1 MLSLLL
7 IDVVV
12 LSKLILLRIVV
23 SPRLELLLYA
33 AVVEDVLSSRLLLF
47 LLSLMSFNLFTSL
60 VDWRFFE
67 GDAGAFEVSIG
78 SASPPPPQLLLLSPC
93 RFGIAMF
100 RIFNS
105 CLRSVNFKNLT
116 VNFVFKQENCHLT
129 SCFVHQ
135 SLQIYL

>member
-23 SPRLELLLYA
+23 SPRLELLYADA
-33 AVVEDVLSSRLLLF
+33 AVVEDVLSNRLLLF
-47 LLSLMSFNLFTSL
+47 LLSLMSFNLLTSL

-78 SASPPPPQLLLLSPC
+78 STSPLLLPSF
-93 RFGIAMF
+93 FGIAMF

-105 CLRSVNFKNLT
+105 CLRSEK
-116 VNFVFKQENCHLT
+116 
-129 SCFVHQ
+129 
-135 SLQIYL
+135 LQKFNDQFLV